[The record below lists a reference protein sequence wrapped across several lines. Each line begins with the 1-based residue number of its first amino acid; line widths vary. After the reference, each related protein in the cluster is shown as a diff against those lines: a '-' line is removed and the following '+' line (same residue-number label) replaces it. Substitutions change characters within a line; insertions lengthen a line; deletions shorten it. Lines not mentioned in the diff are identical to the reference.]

1 MVTMYGFTV
10 REPKSIKSYKISSY
24 YLLKY
29 EFSSTHL
36 INKLLSHKVQLL
48 NCLCTTITYKLVSN
62 IILFCCNIF
71 VITGLLHKT
80 NFNSLYN
87 YFSIKKEQKILI
99 IYITYCYNL
108 SSLWLSESKEIL
120 LSHCSSVIICN
131 ESKFITNQSNNWY
144 LYRCN
149 IDRSIHSPGKM
160 LQAYQNTPIKVS
172 RSSWYRNCQSFMCI
186 TLNDQKDKGATRSP

>member
-1 MVTMYGFTV
+1 MN
-10 REPKSIKSYKISSY
+10 S
-24 YLLKY
+24 
-29 EFSSTHL
+29 
-36 INKLLSHKVQLL
+36 
-48 NCLCTTITYKLVSN
+48 
-62 IILFCCNIF
+62 
-71 VITGLLHKT
+71 
-80 NFNSLYN
+80 NSLYN
-87 YFSIKKEQKILI
+87 YFSMKKEQKIPI

-160 LQAYQNTPIKVS
+160 LQAYQNYP
-172 RSSWYRNCQSFMCI
+172 YQSFQIFLIQELSELYVYYTQWPERQRCNKI
-186 TLNDQKDKGATRSP
+186 TLNRLQIIKHETWKQFLSFPICDAGASCIKDLLYKCINN